1 MPNDIFG
8 GIDYSKVQST
18 YDNYDYVQLSFA
30 GPLANVQQSYVIG
43 TSAYLADT
51 TLPTTKLGWTTKT
64 PTVPRPYVYQ
74 ALGLTTGPA
83 FEAKD
88 ILLYA
93 SVACVV
99 SFDSPTRVPIAI
111 PATTF
116 MRFHTRSFV
125 IYALQAGGTLDIWCE
140 G

>member
-1 MPNDIFG
+1 MSVDIQG
-8 GIDYSKVQST
+8 GTDYALLKQH

-30 GPLANVQQSYVIG
+30 GPLANIQQSYVVG
-43 TSAYLADT
+43 TSAYLADS
-51 TLPTTKLGWTTKT
+51 TLITSKLGWTLYT
-64 PTVPRPYVYQ
+64 PTAPLPLVYQ
-74 ALGLTTGPA
+74 ALGLPQGPA

-88 ILLYA
+88 ILFYA
-93 SVACVV
+93 SQACTV
-99 SFDSPTRVPIAI
+99 SFDSPTRVTVAI

-125 IYALQAGGTLDIWCE
+125 IYATQAGGTLDIWIE

>member
-1 MPNDIFG
+1 MVELFG
-8 GIDYSKVQST
+8 GIDYAALKT
-18 YDNYDYVQLSFA
+18 LYENYDYVQLIFA
-30 GPLANVQQSYVIG
+30 GPFAGIQQSYVVG

-51 TLPTTKLGWTTKT
+51 TLPTTKLGWTTRT
-64 PTVPRPYVYQ
+64 PAVPRPYVYQ

-88 ILLYA
+88 ILFYA
-93 SVACVV
+93 SQACTL
-99 SFDSPTRVPIAI
+99 SFDSPTRVTVAI

-116 MRFHTRSFV
+116 MRFHTRCFV
-125 IYALQAGGTLDIWCE
+125 IYALQAAGTLDIWIE